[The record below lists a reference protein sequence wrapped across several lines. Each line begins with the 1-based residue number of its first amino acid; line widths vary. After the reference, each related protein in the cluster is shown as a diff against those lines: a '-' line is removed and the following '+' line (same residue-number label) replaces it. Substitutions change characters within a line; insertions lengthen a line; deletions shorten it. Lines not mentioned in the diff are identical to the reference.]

1 MPRLSLYKPEKGQ
14 DYTFLDKTVVEMF
27 TVGGTDVFVHK
38 YLGPKNPAEA
48 DATSDA
54 PRYDSVKE
62 TNIQDMLF
70 LENRDRKYDSS
81 IYNLRGIYNV
91 QDIDF
96 DMSQFGLFLQN
107 DTLFMTIPITS
118 SVKVLGRKVM
128 PGDVFELPHQR
139 DDLRIDCATMTLSA
153 QPTKKF
159 RKGETITGG
168 TSGATATVIAYNH
181 EAKTV
186 RVTVGADFETSETVT
201 GDKSSASATISSYTP
216 KEDMAINKFYVV
228 EDAARGQEGYDPGW
242 WPHIWRCKAVAMQDA
257 QEFRDI
263 LGSGKDAGDLKNI
276 ISTYQDELNINE
288 AVVNEATRNVPTKGS
303 DVGHLYV
310 NEKDAHKINP
320 KSQSGKPGRG
330 LTIAHTG
337 TSFPPSITEGQYVLR
352 VDYSPNRLFRKEG
365 NRYIKVSDD
374 FRGSYV
380 SSNQTLD
387 SFINND
393 TAGLGSGNKERE
405 YLSKVVKPKTD

>member
-1 MPRLSLYKPEKGQ
+1 MPRLSLWKPNKGN
-14 DYTFLDKTVVEMF
+14 DYRFADRVVREHFL
-27 TVGGTDVFVHK
+27 VGGTGVFVHK
-38 YLGPKNPAEA
+38 LLGTHAQT
-48 DATSDA
+48 TSVSSDQ
-54 PRYDSVKE
+54 P
-62 TNIQDMLF
+62 TNTNVSPTNVQDLLF
-70 LENRDRKYDSS
+70 LENRDRNYDPDV
-81 IYNLRGIYNV
+81 YDLRGVYSV
-91 QDIDF
+91 QDQDF
-96 DMSQFGLFLQN
+96 DLTQFGLFQTN
-107 DTLFMTIPITS
+107 DTIYLTFHLNDM
-118 SVKVLGRKVM
+118 VDRFGRKIM

-320 KSQSGKPGRG
+320 KSQDGKPGRG

>member
-1 MPRLSLYKPEKGQ
+1 MPRLSLWKPNKGN
-14 DYTFLDKTVVEMF
+14 DYRFADRVVREHFL
-27 TVGGTDVFVHK
+27 VGGTGIFVHK
-38 YLGPKNPAEA
+38 LLGTHAQ
-48 DATSDA
+48 T
-54 PRYDSVKE
+54 DSVASDQP
-62 TNIQDMLF
+62 TNTNVSPTNVQDLLF
-70 LENRDRKYDSS
+70 LENRDRNYDPDV
-81 IYNLRGIYNV
+81 YDLRGVYSV
-91 QDIDF
+91 QDQDF
-96 DMSQFGLFLQN
+96 DLTQFGLFQTN
-107 DTLFMTIPITS
+107 DTIYLTFHLNDM
-118 SVKVLGRKVM
+118 VDRFGRKIM

-139 DDLRIDCATMTLSA
+139 DDLRLDCATMTLTA

-181 EAKTV
+181 DAKTV
-186 RVTVGADFETSETVT
+186 RVTVGADFQTGEVVT
-201 GDKSSASATISSYTP
+201 GDKSSASATTSSYTP

-276 ISTYQDELNINE
+276 MSTYQEDININD

-310 NEKDAHKINP
+310 NEKDTHKINP
-320 KSQSGKPGRG
+320 KSQSGKPGLG
-330 LTIAHTG
+330 LTISHTG

-374 FRGSYV
+374 FRGTYV
-380 SSNQTLD
+380 SSNQQLD

-393 TAGLGSGNKERE
+393 KAGKGSNNKERE
-405 YLSKVVKPKTD
+405 YLSKVITPKTD

>member
-1 MPRLSLYKPEKGQ
+1 MPRLSLWKPNKGN
-14 DYTFLDKTVVEMF
+14 DYRFADRVVREHFL
-27 TVGGTDVFVHK
+27 VGGTGIFVHK
-38 YLGPKNPAEA
+38 LLGTHAQ
-48 DATSDA
+48 T
-54 PRYDSVKE
+54 DSVASDQP
-62 TNIQDMLF
+62 TNTNVSPTNVQDLLF
-70 LENRDRKYDSS
+70 LENRDRNYDPDV
-81 IYNLRGIYNV
+81 YDLRGVYSV
-91 QDIDF
+91 QDQDF
-96 DMSQFGLFLQN
+96 DLTQFGLFQTN
-107 DTLFMTIPITS
+107 DTIYLTFHLNDM
-118 SVKVLGRKVM
+118 VDRFGRKIM

-139 DDLRIDCATMTLSA
+139 DDLRLDCATMTLTA

-181 EAKTV
+181 DAKTV
-186 RVTVGADFETSETVT
+186 RVTVGADFQTGEVVT
-201 GDKSSASATISSYTP
+201 GDKSSASATTSSYTP

-263 LGSGKDAGDLKNI
+263 LGSGKEADDLKNI
-276 ISTYQDELNINE
+276 MSTYQEDININD

-310 NEKDAHKINP
+310 NEKDTHKINP
-320 KSQSGKPGRG
+320 KSQSGKPGLG
-330 LTIAHTG
+330 LTISHTG

-380 SSNQTLD
+380 SSNQQLD

-393 TAGLGSGNKERE
+393 KAGEGSNNKERE
-405 YLSKVVKPKTD
+405 YLSKVITPKTD